1 MDLKKIAAQSSAG
14 ADADKKREEAER
26 RAELAALQPIKF
38 EELEAEVRKWML
50 VADTGIIKLLP
61 ALIVANRLKG
71 HDPVWA
77 FLIGP
82 SGGGK
87 TEFLNSL
94 FELSDVYPVSLLTPN
109 TFLSG
114 MPGKND
120 SSLLPQ
126 VDGKILIFKDWTN
139 ILSQNKDARNEIM
152 GQLREIYDG
161 HMKKPF
167 GTGVVREWK
176 GKIGLIAG
184 VTGAVDMAQ
193 QMNSTLG
200 ERFIQYRLLMPDRE
214 EVAWRALNN
223 GNNQSEM
230 RHALRNA
237 FFAFMKAIEMP
248 ETMPDIPEEVKK
260 EIVAVANFSTMAR
273 SGVIREFSF
282 KKEVIFVPAAEM
294 PTRIVQQLST
304 VATAFVIV
312 NKGEYSAEDM
322 KTIYRIALDCIPQT
336 NYMVMKAMARGDERT
351 TAEIATDIGYPTG
364 PIRMYLENLAL
375 LGVCRRIKAAD
386 SEEGGTA
393 DKWTL
398 EPKFSDILRRYENIK
413 LVEQEKLEEMDQVLK
428 EAEELKAAEET
439 KDASLFDE
447 AATE

>member
-1 MDLKKIAAQSSAG
+1 MDLQKIAAQSSVIEAE
-14 ADADKKREEAER
+14 KRREEAER
-26 RAELAALQPIKF
+26 RAELAALQPISF
-38 EELEAEVRKWML
+38 EQLEAEVKKWML
-50 VADTGIIKLLP
+50 VADIGIIKLLP
-61 ALIVANRLKG
+61 AIIIANRLQG

-94 FELSDVYPVSLLTPN
+94 FDLSDVYPVSLLTPN

-114 MPGKND
+114 MAGKND

-126 VDGKILIFKDWTN
+126 IDKKILIFKDWTN

-193 QMNSTLG
+193 QMHSTLG
-200 ERFIQYRLLMPDRE
+200 ERFIQYRLSMPDRE

-223 GNNQSEM
+223 GNNQKEM
-230 RHALRNA
+230 RIALRNA
-237 FFAFMKAIEMP
+237 YYAFMKGIEMP
-248 ETMPDIPEEVKK
+248 KEMPVLPEEVKK
-260 EIVAVANFSTMAR
+260 EIISIANFSTMAR

-304 VATAFVIV
+304 VATGYLIL
-312 NKGEYSAEDM
+312 NKGEALKEDM
-322 KTIYRIALDCIPQT
+322 ETIYRIALDCIPQT
-336 NYMVMKAMARGDERT
+336 NYMVLKEMARGNKRT
-351 TAEIATDIGYPTG
+351 TAEMASELGYPTST
-364 PIRMYLENLAL
+364 IRMYLENLAL
-375 LGVCRRIKAAD
+375 LGVCTRIKASD
-386 SEEGGTA
+386 TEEGGTA
-393 DKWTL
+393 DRWTL
-398 EPKFSDILRRYENIK
+398 LPKFSEILRHYETIK
-413 LVEQEKLEEMDQVLK
+413 LIEEQKLEEID
-428 EAEELKAAEET
+428 ET
-439 KDASLFDE
+439 LNF
-447 AATE
+447 

>member
-1 MDLKKIAAQSSAG
+1 MDLKKIAAQSSSP
-14 ADADKKREEAER
+14 ADTDRKREEAER
-26 RAELAALQPIKF
+26 RAELAALQPIDF
-38 EELEAEVRKWML
+38 NALESEVRKWML

-61 ALIVANRLKG
+61 ALIVANRLSG

-87 TEFLNSL
+87 TEFLSSL
-94 FELSDVYPVSLLTPN
+94 FDLSDVYPVSLLTPN

-120 SSLLPQ
+120 ASLLPQ
-126 VDGKILIFKDWTN
+126 VDGKILVFKDWTN

-176 GKIGLIAG
+176 GKVGLIAG

-200 ERFIQYRLLMPDRE
+200 ERFLQYRLVMPDRE
-214 EVAWRALNN
+214 EVAWRALHN
-223 GNNQSEM
+223 GNNQKEM
-230 RHALRNA
+230 RHALQNA
-237 FFAFMKAIEMP
+237 FYAFMKGLTVP
-248 ETMPDIPEEVKK
+248 EKMPDIPEEVKK
-260 EIVAVANFSTMAR
+260 EIIAVANFSTMAR

-312 NKGEYSAEDM
+312 NKGEYSADDM
-322 KTIYRIALDCIPQT
+322 RTIYRIALDCIPQT

-351 TAEIATDIGYPTG
+351 TAEIATDIGYPTA

-375 LGVCRRIKAAD
+375 LGVCKRIKATD

-393 DKWTL
+393 DKWTIL
-398 EPKFSDILRRYENIK
+398 PKFSEILRRYEDIK
-413 LVEQEKLEEMDQVLK
+413 LIEQEKLEEMDATLK
-428 EAEELKAAEET
+428 EAEAIKAEEEMSAT
-439 KDASLFDE
+439 SLFNETD
-447 AATE
+447 AQ